1 MQVVYR
7 GASNSHL
14 DQIDGE
20 SSSSKSS
27 NDNRNKSINSS
38 NGNNSNSGNS
48 NNVMSM
54 KKSAEIAAVFSG
66 AKINQ
71 TTNIVDNYNDD
82 EQRALLQRR
91 QQQQQQHS
99 FSEANMQSSLG
110 YFP

>member
-1 MQVVYR
+1 MSS
-7 GASNSHL
+7 GNLTSSSNSST
-14 DQIDGE
+14 G
-20 SSSSKSS
+20 
-27 NDNRNKSINSS
+27 
-38 NGNNSNSGNS
+38 NGSNNSTS

-71 TTNIVDNYNDD
+71 TTNIVDNYNNDD
-82 EQRALLQRR
+82 VDDARLSNQRR
-91 QQQQQQHS
+91 QKHS

>member
-1 MQVVYR
+1 MTTTPI
-7 GASNSHL
+7 N
-14 DQIDGE
+14 E
-20 SSSSKSS
+20 
-27 NDNRNKSINSS
+27 NRNKNV
-38 NGNNSNSGNS
+38 GSGS
-48 NNVMSM
+48 NVMSM

-82 EQRALLQRR
+82 EETLSVQRR
-91 QQQQQQHS
+91 QQHS